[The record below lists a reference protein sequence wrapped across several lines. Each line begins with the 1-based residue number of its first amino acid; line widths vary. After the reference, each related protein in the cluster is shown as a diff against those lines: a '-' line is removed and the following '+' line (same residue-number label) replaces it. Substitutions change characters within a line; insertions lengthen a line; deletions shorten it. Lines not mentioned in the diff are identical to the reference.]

1 MFRHLMSV
9 KMNKR
14 DFEAIPSEPGIE
26 TIGIWRI
33 SMKAHLENAPW
44 LVDGQHILD
53 LQDGPDATENFKVP
67 IPSASTNPRHATR
80 RVTESC

>member
-1 MFRHLMSV
+1 MLRHLMSV

-26 TIGIWRI
+26 TLGIWRI

-53 LQDGPDATENFKVP
+53 LQDGPDATENFKFRSHQLLQILVMLLG
-67 IPSASTNPRHATR
+67 
-80 RVTESC
+80 E